1 MVDGNVAEPE
11 VNVKR
16 METLMAENLSGS
28 QLDLVIHG
36 EGDPFAPGHS
46 KNINQT
52 ELNKMF
58 IESERVGGQKLPK
71 SVDFIENGDIVTETS
86 TL

>member
-1 MVDGNVAEPE
+1 
-11 VNVKR
+11 
-16 METLMAENLSGS
+16 MAENLSGS

-36 EGDPFAPGHS
+36 EGDPFAPGHGTHS
-46 KNINQT
+46 ISQQELN

-58 IESERVGGQKLPK
+58 IESEKGRPNNKQTIQ
-71 SVDFIENGDIVTETS
+71 VDDLENGETETS

>member
-1 MVDGNVAEPE
+1 M
-11 VNVKR
+11 
-16 METLMAENLSGS
+16 TENLSGS

-46 KNINQT
+46 THNKSQQDLN

-58 IESERVGGQKLPK
+58 IESEKGRSNKKQTIRVDDL
-71 SVDFIENGDIVTETS
+71 ENGETETS